1 MLKEFTNLNNEEK
14 LMILGWRNH
23 PETSKFMINK
33 QVELKEHFNF
43 IDSLKTNKTKK
54 YFLVGDIGVIDFTN
68 ITNEKADI
76 GLYKNPSKQKVG
88 FKLMSEII
96 NYGFNELKLKKL
108 ILYLYEDNIK
118 ALNLYKKFNFKEIDK
133 KDNLL
138 KMELKNE
145 NR

>member
-1 MLKEFTNLNNEEK
+1 MLKEFTKLNYEEK

-33 QVELKEHFNF
+33 QVELKEHLNF
-43 IDSLKTNKTKK
+43 INSLLNNKTKK
-54 YFLVGDIGVIDFTN
+54 YFLVDDIGVIDFTN
-68 ITNEKADI
+68 IRNEKAEI

-108 ILYLYEDNIK
+108 ILYVYENNKRAI
-118 ALNLYKKFNFKEIDK
+118 NLYRKFNFKEVDK
-133 KDNLL
+133 KNDLI
-138 KMELKNE
+138 KMELINE
-145 NR
+145 TL